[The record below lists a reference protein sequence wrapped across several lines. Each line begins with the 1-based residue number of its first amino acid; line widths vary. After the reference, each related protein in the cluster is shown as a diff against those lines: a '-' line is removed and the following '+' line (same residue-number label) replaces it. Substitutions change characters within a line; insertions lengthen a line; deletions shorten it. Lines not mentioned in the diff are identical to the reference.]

1 MSEGAYMEQQQEE
14 VPQQEDISITADI
27 PDHSS
32 PEEEPAPRETNLA
45 QAAANAESDHSSV
58 EENDMAVQESA

>member
-1 MSEGAYMEQQQEE
+1 MEQQQEE

-27 PDHSS
+27 PATTSQ
-32 PEEEPAPRETNLA
+32 EEEPVPRETNLA

-58 EENDMAVQESA
+58 EEDDTAVQETA